1 MGMTPTAGLLMG
13 TRSGDV
19 DPGVLTYLMKE
30 GAVDPSALDTL
41 VNKQSG
47 LLGLSGLS
55 NDMRELEAAAAE
67 GHERALITIKT
78 FCYQIRKTIGAYT
91 AAMQGLDCVVFT
103 GGIGENS
110 AGVRS
115 LACQG
120 LDCMGIELD
129 EEKNRL
135 ATAPL
140 EPTDIS
146 TPKSSV
152 RVLVV
157 PTQEEMMI
165 ARETLLA
172 VERHREQQNLASAA
186 SRQVPIEV
194 SAHHVHLTAEHV
206 AQLFGDGHCLTPAA
220 PLSQPGQFACEEKV
234 VLVGPKGKVERV
246 RVLGP
251 ERPYSQVEIAM
262 TEQFKLG
269 IHPPIRESGDIA
281 DTPGIVLEGPNG
293 SVTLERGV
301 ICAMRHI
308 HMSPEDAIRTGVRD
322 RYVVRVV
329 VQGERELT
337 FGDVMIRVDPNFAL
351 AMHIDTDEGNAANI
365 GTGAVGVIDSIQSRE

>member
-1 MGMTPTAGLLMG
+1 
-13 TRSGDV
+13 
-19 DPGVLTYLMKE
+19 
-30 GAVDPSALDTL
+30 
-41 VNKQSG
+41 
-47 LLGLSGLS
+47 
-55 NDMRELEAAAAE
+55 
-67 GHERALITIKT
+67 
-78 FCYQIRKTIGAYT
+78 
-91 AAMQGLDCVVFT
+91 MQGLDCVVFT

-110 AGVRS
+110 ARVRS

-135 ATAPL
+135 ATGL
-140 EPTDIS
+140 SEPMEIS
-146 TPKSSV
+146 IQDSPV
-152 RVLVV
+152 RVLVI
-157 PTQEEMMI
+157 PTQEETMI

-172 VERHREQQNLASAA
+172 VERHREQQNLASAE
-186 SRQVPIEV
+186 SRQVPFEV

-206 AQLFGDGHCLTPAA
+206 ALLFGEGHGLTPAA
-220 PLSQPGQFACEEKV
+220 PLSQPGQFACEEQV
-234 VLVGPKGKVERV
+234 TLVGPKGKVERV

-293 SVTLERGV
+293 SVTLEQGV

-308 HMSPEDAIRTGVRD
+308 HMSPEDAIRMGVRD

-337 FGDVMIRVDPNFAL
+337 FGDVVIRVHSDFAL
-351 AMHIDTDEGNAANI
+351 AMHIDTDEANAASI
-365 GTGAVGVIDSIQSRE
+365 ITGVAGMIDRIQSRGQ